1 MCANHHICATR
12 PKGAPTIGQL
22 GPRFRLPASGLSP
35 WLRGDSWV
43 GARWPTLSLVLPS
56 VLGVPL
62 SQCLLEVPP
71 SCTPAP
77 CFHAPSPGLQHL
89 PCPSMAEAVV
99 LHLLPLQFS
108 TLLGPLWGK
117 SVERLQS
124 PRPLR
129 GALCFLQACPP
140 VFFPRGLE
148 LGRPPGNP

>member
-1 MCANHHICATR
+1 MCANHICATC
-12 PKGAPTIGQL
+12 PKGVPTIGQL

-35 WLRGDSWV
+35 WSRGDGWV

-62 SQCLLEVPP
+62 PQCLLEVPS

-77 CFHAPSPGLQHL
+77 WSPALAL
-89 PCPSMAEAVV
+89 PTMAETFGSY
-99 LHLLPLQFS
+99 LLLLPFS
-108 TLLGPLWGK
+108 TLLGLLWGE
-117 SVERLQS
+117 SVGRLQS

-140 VFFPRGLE
+140 GFFPRGLE
-148 LGRPPGNP
+148 LGGPPGNP